1 MNCAQDQSSTK
12 TIPGYHPPTK
22 NKASFA
28 QDLKRLHE
36 HDLGNV
42 VNNRVFKFK
51 QVKQHWARMDPKAMP
66 RNFSKRKKIVKD
78 TINLI
83 VSKKEFL
90 WSKLQVH

>member
-1 MNCAQDQSSTK
+1 MNCAQDQSSTE

-28 QDLKRLHE
+28 QVLKFWHE

-51 QVKQHWARMDPKAMP
+51 QVKQHWTRMDPKAMP
-66 RNFSKRKKIVKD
+66 SNFSKRKKIVKD